1 VHVWP
6 SPASAG
12 GEPGSVLNIELSSP
26 FGKAHLE
33 APAREV
39 SDFVRQTYRIVP
51 DGQESDH
58 PNPPCCDQK
67 PARRR
72 VWVAAIIT
80 PAAAV
85 TADGVSSPIVKT
97 IPAPNWSTPVST
109 VGTRPPRAGE
119 VRGRARDAAES

>member
-1 VHVWP
+1 MGSFFYTPVDPYAIRIALHVGLDEPVQWIFARDLLSMDTGDREGIGDVHVWP

-12 GEPGSVLNIELSSP
+12 GEPGSILNIELFSP

-58 PNPPCCDQK
+58 ID
-67 PARRR
+67 
-72 VWVAAIIT
+72 V
-80 PAAAV
+80 
-85 TADGVSSPIVKT
+85 
-97 IPAPNWSTPVST
+97 
-109 VGTRPPRAGE
+109 E
-119 VRGRARDAAES
+119 AELNDLLRLGS